1 MKRFLQLLVALAGLA
16 GGLWFLYA
24 GYERQV
30 SLAGRTET
38 GFTYLATGL
47 DGKTRVLTHHRD
59 YAIGFVLILGSV
71 WWLMHGHRPRR
82 RRR

>member
-1 MKRFLQLLVALAGLA
+1 MRRFLQLLVALTGFA

-38 GFTYLATGL
+38 GLTYLATGV

-59 YAIGFVLILGSV
+59 YGIGVVLLIGST
-71 WWLMHGHRPRR
+71 WWLMHGHRRPRR
-82 RRR
+82 RR